1 MFFIGMVL
9 ISVKSFYKNY
19 NNQQHDNM
27 KNHYKWNNK
36 NSRYTY
42 FLCIYSF
49 IIFYPYNYFMNFCPY
64 ILQEMIYICDFRG
77 GKL

>member
-1 MFFIGMVL
+1 MFFIGRVL
-9 ISVKSFYKNY
+9 ISIKSFYKNY
-19 NNQQHDNM
+19 NNQQHDNIW
-27 KNHYKWNNK
+27 KTITNETT
-36 NSRYTY
+36 RIVDTY

-49 IIFYPYNYFMNFCPY
+49 IIFDPYNYFMNFCPY